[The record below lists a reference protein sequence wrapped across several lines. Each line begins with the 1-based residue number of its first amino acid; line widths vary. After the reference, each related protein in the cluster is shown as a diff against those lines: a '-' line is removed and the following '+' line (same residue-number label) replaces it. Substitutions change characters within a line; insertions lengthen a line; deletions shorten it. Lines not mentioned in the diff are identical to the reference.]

1 MTLLG
6 KMMTDIPNTIW
17 DPLIK
22 DGKIVI
28 EISNETPVHQCR
40 PD

>member
-1 MTLLG
+1 MKKRKGCMTLLG

-28 EISNETPVHQCR
+28 RDIR
-40 PD
+40 